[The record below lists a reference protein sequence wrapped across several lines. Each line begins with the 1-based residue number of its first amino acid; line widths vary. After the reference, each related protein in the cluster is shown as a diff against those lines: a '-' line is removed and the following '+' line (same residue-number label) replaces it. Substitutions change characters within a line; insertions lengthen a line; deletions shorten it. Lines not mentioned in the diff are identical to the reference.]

1 MTDEETKKDA
11 MSEEEMAQKAEDI
24 LNDTKVTAGTK
35 IVIECTSNKGGS
47 ERMSLHQNI
56 HGTPIQLIKMLH
68 AAMQMNNDF
77 KKVIKATVALDAIA
91 VSHTTIVQAKTEMRE
106 GEN

>member
-1 MTDEETKKDA
+1 MADEETKMDA
-11 MSEEEMAQKAEDI
+11 MSVDEMAKKAQDA

-35 IVIECTSNKGGS
+35 IVIECTINKGGS

-68 AAMQMNNDF
+68 AAMQTDNDF
-77 KKVIKATVALDAIA
+77 KEIIKAAVALDAIA
-91 VSHTTIVQAKTEMRE
+91 VSHTIVQAKTEMHE

>member
-1 MTDEETKKDA
+1 MADEETKKDA
-11 MSEEEMAQKAEDI
+11 MSDEEMAKKAEDI

-47 ERMSLHQNI
+47 ERMSLHQDI
-56 HGTPIQLIKMLH
+56 HGTSIQLIKMLH
-68 AAMQMNNDF
+68 AAMQMDNDF
-77 KKVIKATVALDAIA
+77 KEVIKAAVMLNAIA
-91 VSHTTIVQAKTEMRE
+91 VSHTIVQAKTEMRE

>member
-1 MTDEETKKDA
+1 MADEETKKDA
-11 MSEEEMAQKAEDI
+11 MSDEEMAKKAEDI

-56 HGTPIQLIKMLH
+56 QGTFIQLIKMLL
-68 AAMQMNNDF
+68 AAMQMDNDF
-77 KKVIKATVALDAIA
+77 KEVIEAAVMLDAIA
-91 VSHTTIVQAKTEMRE
+91 VSHTITHTKMEMRE

>member
-1 MTDEETKKDA
+1 MADEETKKDA
-11 MSEEEMAQKAEDI
+11 MSEDEMARKLLDI

-35 IVIECTSNKGGS
+35 IAIECTSNKGGS

-56 HGTPIQLIKMLH
+56 QGTPVQLIKMLY
-68 AAMQMNNDF
+68 AAMQNDNDL
-77 KKVIKATVALDAIA
+77 KKVIKAAVLLDAIA
-91 VSHTTIVQAKTEMRE
+91 VSHTIVQAKTKMRE

>member
-1 MTDEETKKDA
+1 MADKETKKDA
-11 MSEEEMAQKAEDI
+11 MSEDEMAKKVLDL

-35 IVIECTSNKGGS
+35 IVIECTSDDGGS

-56 HGTPIQLIKMLH
+56 HGTPIQLIKMLN
-68 AAMQMNNDF
+68 AAMQMD
-77 KKVIKATVALDAIA
+77 KDLKEVIKAAVLLDAIA
-91 VSHTTIVQAKTEMRE
+91 VSHTIVHAKTEMRE

>member
-1 MTDEETKKDA
+1 MADEETKKDA
-11 MSEEEMAQKAEDI
+11 MSDEEMAKKTEDI

-56 HGTPIQLIKMLH
+56 HGTPIQLIKMLLV
-68 AAMQMNNDF
+68 AMQMDNDF
-77 KKVIKATVALDAIA
+77 KELIKAAVALNAIA
-91 VSHTTIVQAKTEMRE
+91 VSHTIVQAETEMRE

>member
-11 MSEEEMAQKAEDI
+11 MSDEEMAKKVLDL

-35 IVIECTSNKGGS
+35 IVIECASNEGGS
-47 ERMSLHQNI
+47 ESMSLHHNI

-68 AAMQMNNDF
+68 AAMKLDNDF
-77 KKVIKATVALDAIA
+77 KEVIIA
-91 VSHTTIVQAKTEMRE
+91 AAQLSEILVSHVETQKKKSEE
-106 GEN
+106 EN

>member
-1 MTDEETKKDA
+1 MTDEKTKKDA
-11 MSEEEMAQKAEDI
+11 MSDEEMAKKAKDI

-35 IVIECTSNKGGS
+35 IVIEGTSNKGGS

-56 HGTPIQLIKMLH
+56 QGTPIQLIKMLH
-68 AAMQMNNDF
+68 AAMQTDNDF
-77 KKVIKATVALDAIA
+77 KEVIEAAVALNAIA
-91 VSHTTIVQAKTEMRE
+91 VSHTIVQAKTEMHE

>member
-1 MTDEETKKDA
+1 MADKETKKDA
-11 MSEEEMAQKAEDI
+11 MFEEEMAKKVKNI

-35 IVIECTSNKGGS
+35 IIIECTSNKGGS

-56 HGTPIQLIKMLH
+56 HGTAIQLIKMLH

-77 KKVIKATVALDAIA
+77 DKVVKAAVMLDAIA
-91 VSHTTIVQAKTEMRE
+91 VSHTK
-106 GEN
+106 

>member
-1 MTDEETKKDA
+1 MTDEKTKKVLDL
-11 MSEEEMAQKAEDI
+11 

-35 IVIECTSNKGGS
+35 IVIECTSNKGDS

-68 AAMQMNNDF
+68 VAMQMDKDL
-77 KKVIKATVALDAIA
+77 KKVIEAAAMLNEVV
-91 VSHTTIVQAKTEMRE
+91 VSHTIEEAKTDIRE

>member
-1 MTDEETKKDA
+1 MADEETKKDA
-11 MSEEEMAQKAEDI
+11 MSDEEMAKKMLDL

-35 IVIECTSNKGGS
+35 IVIECASNEGGS

-56 HGTPIQLIKMLH
+56 QGTFIQLIKMLH
-68 AAMQMNNDF
+68 AAMQTENDL
-77 KKVIKATVALDAIA
+77 KKVIEAAAMLNKVA
-91 VSHTTIVQAKTEMRE
+91 VSHTIVQAETEMRE